1 MGRPKK
7 EIVAKEEPHDEINLF
22 AEPLSVPMGEKR
34 KTVVA
39 SRTGERMV
47 ATEGKDHGFNSLS
60 NIRSL
65 KNPLKVS
72 ESGVSAKDCIELCQ
86 KAYHNVPI
94 FKNTIEIMTEFS
106 NSPIHFQGADEKA
119 VEFFTS
125 WYKKINK
132 YDIADQ
138 FFREHNRS
146 TNVFFYRM
154 THRFGTEDVLDSGAS
169 YLLGKEIPVRYAL
182 LDPCSMKC
190 NGASSFLNPSYS
202 KILNNYEI
210 ARLKNPKT
218 AQDRQLLK
226 SFSPRDQ
233 EMIKKGGGDISVQI
247 PEDKLV
253 PVFAKKQ
260 DYEALTVPFF
270 YPVLA
275 DINLKLEFKKA
286 DLAIS
291 KTTDYI
297 ILLMTMGAKKEDG
310 GTDKNSLA
318 AMQELFASESVGRVI
333 IADYT
338 TKGDF
343 IVPDLNKIL
352 GKEKY
357 AAVNQDIAQGMMNI
371 FFDTDQKFSNTII
384 KIKVFL
390 ERLNEARR
398 IFKDK
403 FLIPEMERIA
413 ETLGFEKVPTP
424 VFEKIDLEDK
434 SQLLRVYTRLAEIGF
449 LTAEEFFKIS
459 ESGLLPEPE
468 KSETS
473 QRNFKKLRDK
483 GLYEPL
489 IGGSKEPAA
498 GVAGRPSGTKAPKA
512 PNKTNKPS
520 SNVSIKDSKKKSS
533 ASYNFSDLKSV
544 YDKIN
549 ELIPVVEAEFKEYFG
564 VKRLSQSKKDQAF
577 QFVESIVVSEKI
589 KNWEKSAKNYIS
601 AKKNINVSDEI
612 LEISGEHNIPIFQA
626 AILFH
631 GQSNKV

>member
-1 MGRPKK
+1 MARPKK
-7 EIVAKEEPHDEINLF
+7 EIVAKEVVQDEINLF
-22 AEPLSVPMGEKR
+22 AEPLSVPMGERK

-65 KNPLKVS
+65 KNPLKVN
-72 ESGVSAKDCIELCQ
+72 ESGVSAKDAIELCQ
-86 KAYHNVPI
+86 KAYHHVPI

-106 NSPIHFQGADEKA
+106 NSPIHFHGGDEKS
-119 VEFFTS
+119 VEFFTN

-154 THRFGTEDVLDSGAS
+154 THKFDAEDVLESGAS

-218 AQDRQLLK
+218 PQDKQLLK
-226 SFSPRDQ
+226 SFSLKDQ
-233 EMIKKGGGDISVQI
+233 EMIKKGRGDIFIQI

-390 ERLNEARR
+390 ERLTEARR

-403 FLIPEMERIA
+403 FLIPEMEKIA
-413 ETLGFEKVPTP
+413 ETLGFKEVPIP

-449 LTAEEFFKIS
+449 LTAEEFFEIS
-459 ESGLLPEPE
+459 ESGLLPEPQ

-473 QRNFKKLRDK
+473 QRKFKKLRDK

-489 IGGSKEPAA
+489 IGGSKEPAS
-498 GVAGRPSGTKAPKA
+498 GVAGRPSGTKAPKV
-512 PNKTNKPS
+512 PNKTNNPS
-520 SNVSIKDSKKKSS
+520 SNVSIKETKRKSS

-549 ELIPVVEAEFKEYFG
+549 ELIPVVETEFKEYFG
-564 VKRLSQSKKDQAF
+564 VKRLSQAKKDQAF
-577 QFVESIVVSEKI
+577 QFVESIVVSEKM
-589 KNWEKSAKNYIS
+589 KDWEESAKNYIS
-601 AKKNINVSDEI
+601 NNKNINVSDEI
-612 LEISGEHNIPIFQA
+612 LEISEEHKISIFQA

>member
-1 MGRPKK
+1 MPRVKK
-7 EIVAKEEPHDEINLF
+7 ESVASEAPKEPW
-22 AEPLSVPMGEKR
+22 EPLSVPMGEKR
-34 KTVVA
+34 KVLTA

-47 ATEGKDHGFNSLS
+47 ATEGKDHGFSSLS

-65 KNPLKVS
+65 RNPLKVS
-72 ESGVSAKDCIELCQ
+72 ESGVSAKDAIELCQ

-106 NSPIHFQGADEKA
+106 NAPLHFQGSDEKA
-119 VEFFTS
+119 IEFFTN
-125 WYKKINK
+125 WWKKVNS
-132 YDIADQ
+132 YDLADQ
-138 FFREHNRS
+138 FFRELNRS
-146 TNVFFYRM
+146 TNLFFYRM
-154 THRFGTEDVLDSGAS
+154 VHKFDAKDVLDTGAK
-169 YLLGKEIPVRYAL
+169 YLIGKEIPVRYAL

-202 KILNNYEI
+202 KVLNNYEL
-210 ARLKNPKT
+210 ARLKSPLT
-218 AQDRQLLK
+218 QQDKLLLK
-226 SFSPRDQ
+226 SFSPKDQ
-233 EMIKKGGGDISVQI
+233 EAIKKGRSDISIQI
-247 PEDKLV
+247 PEEKLV

-297 ILLMTMGAKKEDG
+297 ILLLTMGAKKEDG
-310 GTDKNSLA
+310 GTDKNALA

-343 IVPDLNKIL
+343 IIPDLAKIL
-352 GKEKY
+352 GKGKY
-357 AAVNQDIAQGMMNI
+357 EAVNQDIAQGMMNI

-390 ERLNEARR
+390 ERLNEGRR
-398 IFKDK
+398 IFRDK

-413 ETLGFEKVPTP
+413 ETLGFKEVPKP

-449 LTAEEFFKIS
+449 LTPEEFFDIS
-459 ESGLLPEPE
+459 ESGLLPQFE
-468 KSETS
+468 KSKIAQKE
-473 QRNFKKLRDK
+473 FKKHKDK

-498 GVAGRPSGTKAPKA
+498 GTSGRPSGTKSPKA
-512 PNKTNKPS
+512 KNSTNKPS
-520 SNVSIKDSKKKSS
+520 TNVSVKETKRKSD
-533 ASYNFSDLKSV
+533 ASYSFSELKTI
-544 YDKIN
+544 YDKVT
-549 ELIPVVEAEFKEYFG
+549 ELVPIVEAEFKEYFG
-564 VKRLSQSKKDQAF
+564 IKRLSQAKKDQAF
-577 QFVESIVVSEKI
+577 QFVESIVISEKLKDWD
-589 KNWEKSAKNYIS
+589 KNVKGYVSG
-601 AKKNINVSDEI
+601 KKGLNVSDEI
-612 LEISGEHNIPIFQA
+612 FEISEEHNIPVFQA

-631 GQSNKV
+631 GKTNKV